1 MNRQFTERCDDFSR
15 RRIVERGSD
24 DVQRGFAEFGVRG
37 RKMTKQT
44 FRKASLDQFDT
55 RLFRLEERLTE
66 LQRSNR
72 RLRVTI
78 GALVL
83 LGGALITMAQASPNS
98 SETVE
103 ARQFVLRDGSGNVRA
118 VLGVSPEGAVGLN
131 LDDATGRTRLTLD
144 VDYAGSPGLDLFD
157 QSGKRRA
164 IISLGQNGE
173 PSAGLYDAEGKLR
186 TSLDIPGANTPGL
199 TFYHEGG
206 KPAWGAP

>member
-1 MNRQFTERCDDFSR
+1 MNRQVTERCDDFSR

-44 FRKASLDQFDT
+44 FRKASLDQFM
-55 RLFRLEERLTE
+55 RPFRLEERLTE
-66 LQRSNR
+66 LQSSNR

-103 ARQFVLRDGSGNVRA
+103 ARQFVLRDGSGNVRG
-118 VLGVSPEGAVGLN
+118 VLSWVNPEGAVGLN

-144 VDYAGSPGLDLFD
+144 VDYGRVPPDWTSSIKVANAGPLFPG
-157 QSGKRRA
+157 SEWRARRRSRRA
-164 IISLGQNGE
+164 EVNFALAWTFRAPI
-173 PSAGLYDAEGKLR
+173 LR
-186 TSLDIPGANTPGL
+186 A
-199 TFYHEGG
+199 
-206 KPAWGAP
+206 